1 MNTRWLQRF
10 PLLLCLTLV
19 LGMLSACGGYQFA
32 PDSPSIFGDGSKTI
46 KVKGVDY
53 PTLQPWLPHALRSSL
68 RDELAA
74 RHMAK
79 WVDSGPADYEIQIKV
94 LSFTSREWFNASTN
108 IPALYNNA
116 LTLEAI
122 VYQGDTNRVI
132 WRSGALSYADH
143 TENPS
148 EYAEAGN
155 IITQTMRQLTDK
167 MRNAF

>member
-1 MNTRWLQRF
+1 MNSRRLQRF
-10 PLLLCLTLV
+10 SSLMCLALMLAV
-19 LGMLSACGGYQFA
+19 LSACGGYQFA

-74 RHMAK
+74 RHMAV

-94 LSFTSREWFNASTN
+94 LSFTSREWFNADTN
-108 IPALYNNA
+108 IPAIYDNR

-122 VYQGDTNRVI
+122 VYQGDTNRVV
-132 WRSGALSYADH
+132 WRSGAISYSDH
-143 TENPS
+143 EENPS
-148 EYAEAGN
+148 EYSGSGD
-155 IITQTMRQLTDK
+155 IITQTMRLLIDK